1 VVSRFIAIALIA
13 ACTAAA
19 ADDFSKG
26 LYAVLEK
33 AACRSCHS
41 PDGVASATRL
51 HFPEADAPVNRIEAF
66 GKSLVGL
73 IDRDRPGQ
81 SLLLEKPTNRIAHT
95 GGKRIEPGSPEEA
108 VLRSWIDRLAKMTGP
123 ELAQA
128 EQYRN
133 AVHRAAAGKQ
143 NGPVL
148 RRLTNAQYNNTVRDL
163 LGEQGVPAS
172 QFPPEDFVN
181 GYKNQYQ
188 AQSLSPMLFEA
199 YSTAAEKIARNAF
212 RRGDAER
219 LIPCKPSVPCR
230 AEFIRSFGLKAFRRP
245 LDAMERKRYEG
256 YFAGSV
262 DFSKGAQAV
271 IEAMLQSPHFLF
283 QLDETTDAAWKPY
296 ARASRLSYALWN
308 TTPDD
313 GLLASAAAGELNTPK
328 GVEKIAR
335 RMLADPKAKEALEEF
350 VSQWMRFD
358 RVIGTGRDTR
368 VYPRFNRESA
378 AAMTEET
385 RRFIADLVW
394 SDRDFMEVFTAK
406 NGYVN
411 AELARIYELPA
422 PGGEFEK
429 VAFPE
434 ASERAGLLGQA
445 SFLTLTSTP
454 NDTSPTARGL
464 FVREHFLCQHI
475 ADPPPGVS
483 TVLPP
488 LDEAKP
494 QTNRQRLAVHT
505 TDQTCASCHNLI
517 DPIGFGLEKFDAIGG
532 RREKAKLL
540 FYPLDRKSK
549 EPPKKVELDLDTSG
563 WVAGIADSKF
573 SSPRELGA
581 ILARTP
587 QCQEC
592 IVKQVFRYVAGRL
605 ETDADRA
612 LIRKV
617 YQDFR
622 NSGFRFQELLVSLTA
637 AREFPESGAI
647 DVSQRVPSR

>member
-1 VVSRFIAIALIA
+1 VVPRSFGLVLIA
-13 ACTAAA
+13 SAAVA
-19 ADDFSKG
+19 AEPFSQG
-26 LYAVLEK
+26 LYPVLER
-33 AACRSCHS
+33 AGCRSCHNAA
-41 PDGVASATRL
+41 GVASATRL
-51 HFPEADAPVNRIEAF
+51 EFPEPDAAADRIEAF
-66 GKSLVGL
+66 GKSLIAFV
-73 IDRDRPGQ
+73 DRSRPAQ
-81 SLLLEKPTNRIAHT
+81 SLLLQKPTNRIPHT
-95 GGKRIEPGSPEEA
+95 GGQRVPPGGPEE
-108 VLRSWIDRLAKMTGP
+108 VLLQNWVDRLAKMTGA

-128 EQYRN
+128 QQYKKDTGASARS
-133 AVHRAAAGKQ
+133 

-163 LGEQGVPAS
+163 LGELGAPAS

-181 GYKNQYQ
+181 GYKNQFQ

-199 YSTAAEKIARNAF
+199 YSTAAEKVARNVF
-212 RRGDAER
+212 RRGDAES
-219 LIPCKPSVPCR
+219 LIPCKPSVACR
-230 AEFIRSFGLKAFRRP
+230 AEFVRTFGLKALRRP
-245 LDAMERKRYEG
+245 LDAGERKRYEAL
-256 YFAGSV
+256 FAGGV
-262 DFSKGAQAV
+262 EFNRGAQAV

-283 QLDETTDAAWKPY
+283 QLDETRDPALKPY

-308 TTPDD
+308 TMPDD
-313 GLLASAAAGELNTPK
+313 ALLAAAAAGELNTPK
-328 GVEKIAR
+328 GVEKVAR
-335 RMLADPKAKEALEEF
+335 RMLADPKAKEALDEF
-350 VSQWMRFD
+350 LAQWMRFD

-378 AAMTEET
+378 ASMTEET
-385 RRFIADLVW
+385 RRFISDLVW
-394 SDRDFMEVFTAK
+394 SNRDFMEVFTA
-406 NGYVN
+406 NYGFVN

-422 PGGEFEK
+422 PQGDYER
-429 VAFPE
+429 ATFPD

-445 SFLTLTSTP
+445 AFLTLTSTP
-454 NDTSPTARGL
+454 NDTSPTSRGL

-549 EPPKKVELDLDTSG
+549 EPPRKIELDLDTSG

-592 IVKQVFRYVAGRL
+592 IVKQVFRYVSGRL
-605 ETDADRA
+605 ETLADRP
-612 LIRKV
+612 LIRKA
-617 YQDFR
+617 YEDFR
-622 NSGFRFQELLVSLTA
+622 ASKFRFQEMLVSLMV
-637 AREFPESGAI
+637 AREFPDGGAVN
-647 DVSQRVPSR
+647 VSQREPVP